1 MILST
6 ALLRCLPLLA
16 LLAVFFRPQCFE
28 QEDYETVGIAPSGAN
43 LDTLVE
49 DWLEP
54 PILGSS
60 DGLILEFVMHFHSV
74 EALQAGSPTCPNR
87 PKVLIL
93 QQSSALDSQT
103 VDTSRTFQTPSYV
116 RLLPSSP
123 MASQALLPSLQE
135 QIYRYNIN
143 N

>member
-60 DGLILEFVMHFHSV
+60 DGLILEFVMHFHAELSEDCPV
-74 EALQAGSPTCPNR
+74 FRILLHPVVVPPPSNAGRPGCPGEDGH
-87 PKVLIL
+87 
-93 QQSSALDSQT
+93 DSEG
-103 VDTSRTFQTPSYV
+103 
-116 RLLPSSP
+116 
-123 MASQALLPSLQE
+123 M
-135 QIYRYNIN
+135 
-143 N
+143 